1 MINLPFYVSDG
12 KMNYLVDSVETAGW
26 QIGKKIKLDL
36 YLTPFT
42 KINSY

>member
-1 MINLPFYVSDG
+1 MINLPLYVSGG
-12 KMNYLVDSVETAGW
+12 KMNYLLNSVGTAGW

-36 YLTPFT
+36 YLMPFT